1 VNGPRERGLA
11 SSLRG
16 PRERDPPRSN
26 GELVFEAPW
35 ESRAFGIAIA
45 LRERGTIDYESF
57 RALLAR
63 ELADDPG
70 PYYERWLPAL
80 ERVLAGQG
88 LVLPGELDARA
99 AALAQSMAHDHD
111 R

>member
-1 VNGPRERGLA
+1 VT
-11 SSLRG
+11 
-16 PRERDPPRSN
+16 DPPRSN

-45 LRERGTIDYESF
+45 LQERGTLDYDEF

-63 ELADDPG
+63 EIEAHPG

-99 AALAQSMAHDHD
+99 AAIAHSLAHDHD
-111 R
+111 H